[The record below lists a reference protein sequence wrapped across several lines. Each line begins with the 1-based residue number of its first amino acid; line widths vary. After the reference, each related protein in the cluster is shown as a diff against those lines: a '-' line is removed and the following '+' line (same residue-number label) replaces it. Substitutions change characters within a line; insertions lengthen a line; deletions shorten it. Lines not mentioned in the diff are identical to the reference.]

1 MKLPLGWPCL
11 GSPPPPPSFRQRR
24 RRQRLVDRHFYVDVV
39 RVVIVSVIVVDV
51 VSISISIG
59 IVYVCLV
66 CALIVAV
73 LVLRLPNQL
82 IDSLEQCAC
91 ADAVAADSNRRHSGM
106 QLEFLCTV

>member
-1 MKLPLGWPCL
+1 MPRPPLL
-11 GSPPPPPSFRQRR
+11 PPPFRQR

-51 VSISISIG
+51 DVISISIG

-91 ADAVAADSNRRHSGM
+91 ADAVADDSNRRHSGM
-106 QLEFLCTV
+106 QLQFLCTPQIDRY